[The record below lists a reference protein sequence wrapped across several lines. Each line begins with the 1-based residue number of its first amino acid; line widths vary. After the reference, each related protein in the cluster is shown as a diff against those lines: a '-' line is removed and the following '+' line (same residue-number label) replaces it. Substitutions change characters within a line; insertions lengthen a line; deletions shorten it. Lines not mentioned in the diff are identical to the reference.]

1 MDKCKQLTSSRN
13 PSTSTINYITS
24 HFTWGVV
31 TQQQKKKT
39 TETSHKKVCQT
50 QTSTCRDEILKNQ
63 PNKTGTTPQYF
74 YTIPTSC
81 AILPPVHNTK
91 PSTFVLISP
100 HQPQTNIV
108 LHSIQLSHKITHPSQ
123 SITKLPL
130 LTSQPPVYTRQLIS
144 IMLNRHKTWQHNA
157 HSNITHTLTTPHSLH
172 TFYTQ
177 LGPYLLHS
185 VATTNNTTCC
195 TS

>member
-1 MDKCKQLTSSRN
+1 MQTANILQKS
-13 PSTSTINYITS
+13 ININNKLHNKSFHLGCGYTA
-24 HFTWGVV
+24 T
-31 TQQQKKKT
+31 KKTT

-130 LTSQPPVYTRQLIS
+130 LTSQPPVY
-144 IMLNRHKTWQHNA
+144 KT
-157 HSNITHTLTTPHSLH
+157 THIYHAKQAQNLTT
-172 TFYTQ
+172 
-177 LGPYLLHS
+177 
-185 VATTNNTTCC
+185 
-195 TS
+195 

>member
-31 TQQQKKKT
+31 TQQQQKKKT
-39 TETSHKKVCQT
+39 TETSHKKVCQI

-130 LTSQPPVYTRQLIS
+130 LTSQPPVY
-144 IMLNRHKTWQHNA
+144 KT
-157 HSNITHTLTTPHSLH
+157 THIYHAK
-172 TFYTQ
+172 Q
-177 LGPYLLHS
+177 
-185 VATTNNTTCC
+185 A
-195 TS
+195 

>member
-31 TQQQKKKT
+31 TQQQQKKT

-130 LTSQPPVYTRQLIS
+130 LTSQPPVY
-144 IMLNRHKTWQHNA
+144 KT
-157 HSNITHTLTTPHSLH
+157 THIYHAK
-172 TFYTQ
+172 Q
-177 LGPYLLHS
+177 
-185 VATTNNTTCC
+185 A
-195 TS
+195 

>member
-1 MDKCKQLTSSRN
+1 MWLHN
-13 PSTSTINYITS
+13 N
-24 HFTWGVV
+24 
-31 TQQQKKKT
+31 KKKT

-108 LHSIQLSHKITHPSQ
+108 LHFIQLSHKITHPSQ

-130 LTSQPPVYTRQLIS
+130 LTSQPPVY
-144 IMLNRHKTWQHNA
+144 KTTHIY

-185 VATTNNTTCC
+185 VATTNNTTYSLC
-195 TS
+195 TTHPRHTLPSTRQPSSTHN